1 MMPLPQCKPNKI
13 RTKMN
18 GRQQLV
24 EQIRQQSIQAR
35 AQALREAAKNQAN
48 NSPIAAAAGAASGGG
63 RVQRGCTERDGLTMT
78 WQFSEVR
85 DQQLFIQRVFLPYT
99 GLDTSGNATFGLVAQ
114 RFVFDTETDIFSL
127 LVRKSGDQWL
137 LEELTTGSRGSKI
150 RVIAQSADLYE
161 GWIGLGLTDE
171 NFEQTLENITAT
183 CGDQTYRQLCITW
196 QVEAL
201 RGTFTIIVGGV
212 ESIVPEISEEYPAVY
227 GGFNEAS
234 LFWETKASRWSI
246 GGTIIE
252 DADDLSQPP
261 TGQFSIQR
269 GAVTIVEGQCTGE
282 VPTPPGPT
290 LVTTT
295 DIQAGAET
303 EWNWLTPFISG
314 NSQYGLIGSFQI
326 DGQQGVIAT
335 NPKLKGGSA
344 FQINQLNKPN
354 TYTIT
359 LTPNSTA
366 LLNLGG
372 QFMLIGSYTIV
383 SMILTITTNGDSPIN
398 TESGQIANISGTI
411 TYEESNNVPVLPPGP
426 VLPPK

>member
-1 MMPLPQCKPNKI
+1 
-13 RTKMN
+13 MN
-18 GRQQLV
+18 PRQQLI
-24 EQIRQQSIQAR
+24 EQIRQQSIQKR

-63 RVQRGCTERDGLTMT
+63 RGRRGCTERDGLTMT
-78 WQFSEVR
+78 WEFTEER
-85 DQQLFIQRVFLPYT
+85 DQPLLIIQRVFLPYT
-99 GLDTSGNATFGLVAQ
+99 GLDASGNATFGLVTD
-114 RFVFDTETDIFSL
+114 RFVFGPNVELLSL

-137 LEELTTGSRGSKI
+137 LEVLTTGGRGSQI

-201 RGTFTIIVGGV
+201 SGTFTIIVGGV

-234 LFWETKASRWSI
+234 LFWETKDGRWSI

-261 TGQFSIQR
+261 TGQFSIQQ

-282 VPTPPGPT
+282 VPPPPEPV

-295 DIQAGAET
+295 DIQVGATT

-314 NSQYGLIGSFQI
+314 SSQYGSIGSFQI

-335 NPKLKGGSA
+335 NPMLKGGAA
-344 FQINQLNKPN
+344 FQISQLTPN

-359 LTPNSTA
+359 LTPNSIA
-366 LLNLGG
+366 LLTLGSP
-372 QFMLIGSYTIV
+372 FMFSGSYTVV

-411 TYEESNNVPVLPPGP
+411 TYEESTTGPKPPRE
-426 VLPPK
+426 

>member
-1 MMPLPQCKPNKI
+1 
-13 RTKMN
+13 
-18 GRQQLV
+18 
-24 EQIRQQSIQAR
+24 
-35 AQALREAAKNQAN
+35 
-48 NSPIAAAAGAASGGG
+48 
-63 RVQRGCTERDGLTMT
+63 
-78 WQFSEVR
+78 
-85 DQQLFIQRVFLPYT
+85 
-99 GLDTSGNATFGLVAQ
+99 
-114 RFVFDTETDIFSL
+114 
-127 LVRKSGDQWL
+127 
-137 LEELTTGSRGSKI
+137 LEELTTGGRGSKI
-150 RVIAQSADLYE
+150 KVIAQSADLYE

-201 RGTFTIIVGGV
+201 SGTFTIIVGGV

-234 LFWETKASRWSI
+234 LFWETKDGRWSI

-261 TGQFSIQR
+261 TGQFSIQQ

-282 VPTPPGPT
+282 VPPPPEPV

-295 DIQAGAET
+295 DIQVGATT

-314 NSQYGLIGSFQI
+314 SSQYGSIGSFQI

-335 NPKLKGGSA
+335 NPMLKGGAA
-344 FQINQLNKPN
+344 FQISQLTPN

-359 LTPNSTA
+359 LTPNSIA
-366 LLNLGG
+366 LLTLGSP
-372 QFMLIGSYTIV
+372 FMFSGSYTVV

-411 TYEESNNVPVLPPGP
+411 TYEESTTGPKPPRE
-426 VLPPK
+426 